1 MSLQVLIVDDSK
13 TIRAMIGKA
22 LRIAKISDSA
32 IFEAENGKQALELL
46 ADQWIDLILAD
57 INMPVM
63 NGIELVQALKANEL
77 TASIPVVVVSTEG
90 SQERIDMLEELGV
103 HGYLRKPFQPEQLRD
118 LVADLMGDEH
128 GK

>member
-63 NGIELVQALKANEL
+63 NGIELVKSLKANEL